1 MIGGRDDVPS
11 SESPLSGPS
20 ATPSAGFFVGARSCV
35 RPVRRKIDV
44 TLNDVVVDHRTPETI
59 TGGTI
64 APEAVTPEAVSPEAI
79 AAETAA
85 DTGPTFA
92 DLPLGPALQRTVAA
106 LGYTTPTPI
115 QLEAIAPL
123 VEGRDLIGQAA
134 TGTGKTAAFALP
146 MLERMGE
153 QRPERTG
160 RTAPFGLVLAP
171 TRELALQVAE
181 AITQYGRGM
190 GARVLTVYGGA
201 PVGPQLR
208 GLSEGVDVV
217 VATPGRA
224 IDLMNRGALRLADL
238 EVVVLDEAD
247 EMLDMGFVE
256 DIETLLDAT
265 PDTRQ
270 GVLFSATMPRR
281 IEDLAR
287 NYLREPVTVR
297 IRRAEVPAG
306 EAPLVR
312 QTAYLVPRSHTT
324 AALGRVLEAE
334 RPTAAIVFCRTR
346 LDVDAVTETLT
357 GRGLRAEALHGGM
370 DQEHRSRV
378 VERLRSGRTE
388 LLVATDVA
396 ARGLDI
402 DLLTHVVNHDV
413 PQSPETY
420 VHRIG
425 RVGRAGREG
434 VAITLVP
441 PSKTSMLRSIERLT
455 RQPIEVAPVPTA
467 ADLRA
472 ARLARTRDA
481 LRARLLGEV
490 DDALDGA
497 ALDDVRAMVREL
509 AEEFDPVDVA
519 AAAVGLA
526 QETAGA
532 PDDADDIPVVSA
544 PRAGVRDRDGAPRG
558 RGGAAGTR
566 PPRAGA
572 TRLFVNAGRASGVRP
587 QDIVGALANESGLT
601 GRDIGAIQIHER
613 HSLVEV
619 PEHAADEVLRSLRG
633 ATTLK
638 GRKANVRRDRGF
650 APAGG
655 PPRGGR
661 RD

>member
-1 MIGGRDDVPS
+1 
-11 SESPLSGPS
+11 
-20 ATPSAGFFVGARSCV
+20 
-35 RPVRRKIDV
+35 V
-44 TLNDVVVDHRTPETI
+44 TLNDAVVDR
-59 TGGTI
+59 
-64 APEAVTPEAVSPEAI
+64 SPEPVP
-79 AAETAA
+79 E
-85 DTGPTFA
+85 PTFA
-92 DLPLGPALQRTVAA
+92 DLPLRPELQRVVDE
-106 LGYTTPTPI
+106 LGYTVPTPI
-115 QLEAIAPL
+115 QIESVPPL
-123 VEGRDLIGQAA
+123 VEHRDLIGQAA

-146 MLERMGE
+146 MLERLADE
-153 QRPERTG
+153 RPERSG
-160 RTAPFGLVLAP
+160 GAAPFGLVLTP

-181 AITQYGRGM
+181 AITTYGRSL

-201 PVGPQLR
+201 PVGQQLR
-208 GLSEGVDVV
+208 GLAQGVDVV

-224 IDLMNRGALRLADL
+224 IDLMNRGALRLDDL

-247 EMLDMGFVE
+247 EMLDMGFIE
-256 DIETLLDAT
+256 DIETLLEAT
-265 PDTRQ
+265 PEARQ
-270 GVLFSATMPRR
+270 GVLFSATMPQRV
-281 IEDLAR
+281 EDLAR
-287 NYLREPVTVR
+287 TYLRDPVTVR
-297 IRRAEVPAG
+297 IGRAEVPAG

-357 GRGLRAEALHGGM
+357 ARGLRAEALHGGM

-413 PQSPETY
+413 PQTPETY

-434 VAITLVP
+434 AAITLVP
-441 PSKTSMLRSIERLT
+441 PAKVRALRSIERVT
-455 RQPIEVAPVPTA
+455 RQPIEVLPVPTA

-481 LRARLLGEV
+481 LRARLRGEV

-497 ALDDVRAMVREL
+497 ALDAVRAMVGEL

-519 AAAVGLA
+519 AVAIGLA
-526 QETAGA
+526 QEVAGA
-532 PDDADDIPVVSA
+532 PDDSEDIPAVTV
-544 PRAGVRDRDGAPRG
+544 PRGGRERDAAPRG
-558 RGGAAGTR
+558 RGGAAGSR
-566 PPRAGA
+566 LPRAGA

-619 PEHAADEVLRSLRG
+619 PEHAADDVLRSLRG

-650 APAGG
+650 AG
-655 PPRGGR
+655 PGPRRGGR
-661 RD
+661 HD

>member
-1 MIGGRDDVPS
+1 
-11 SESPLSGPS
+11 
-20 ATPSAGFFVGARSCV
+20 
-35 RPVRRKIDV
+35 V
-44 TLNDVVVDHRTPETI
+44 TLTDAVVSPAVPEDTFP
-59 TGGTI
+59 TEESAYT
-64 APEAVTPEAVSPEAI
+64 APE
-79 AAETAA
+79 
-85 DTGPTFA
+85 PTFA
-92 DLPLGPALQRTVAA
+92 DLSLGLPLQRRVAA
-106 LGYTTPTPI
+106 LGYTSPTPI
-115 QLEAIAPL
+115 QAEAIAPL

-146 MLERMGE
+146 MLERLGE

-181 AITQYGRGM
+181 AISTYGREM

-224 IDLMNRGALRLADL
+224 IDLMNRGALRLDEL
-238 EVVVLDEAD
+238 EIVVLDEAD

-297 IRRAEVPAG
+297 MGREVVADG
-306 EAPLVR
+306 AAPLVR

-334 RPTAAIVFCRTR
+334 RPAAAIVFCRTR

-357 GRGLRAEALHGGM
+357 ARGLRAEALHGGM

-378 VERLRSGRTE
+378 VDRLRSGRTE

-441 PSKTSMLRSIERLT
+441 PSKVYALRSIERMT
-455 RQPIEVAPVPTA
+455 RQPIEIAPVPTA
-467 ADLRA
+467 ADLRT
-472 ARLARTRDA
+472 ARLGRTRDA

-490 DDALDGA
+490 DGALDGP
-497 ALDDVRAMVREL
+497 ALDAVRAMIL
-509 AEEFDPVDVA
+509 GLGAEFDPVDVA

-526 QETAGA
+526 QEVAGA
-532 PDDADDIPVVSA
+532 PDDAEDVPVVTAARSGA
-544 PRAGVRDRDGAPRG
+544 RDRDAGPRS

-566 PPRAGA
+566 PPKAGA
-572 TRLFVNAGRASGVRP
+572 TRLFVNAGRAAGVRP
-587 QDIVGALANESGLT
+587 QDIVGALANESGLS

-619 PEHAADEVLRSLRG
+619 PEHAADEVLRSMRG

-638 GRKANVRRDRGF
+638 GRKTNIRRDRGF
-650 APAGG
+650 APAAG
-655 PPRGGR
+655 PRRGGR
-661 RD
+661 QD